1 MLINYCVMIQIV
13 YICANKQKK
22 GIMQEESEK
31 DKLYRVI
38 RYAVVILLVVFVLLP
53 LLLGVVSTFLSD

>member
-1 MLINYCVMIQIV
+1 
-13 YICANKQKK
+13 
-22 GIMQEESEK
+22 MQEESEK

-38 RYAVVILLVVFVLLP
+38 RYSVLILLVVFVLLP